1 MSLSRRLIPALVA
14 PGLLALSLCLAL
26 APLATANGNACPD
39 AAPGQWQATD
49 GTPLGTPAL
58 LSELAAQRVVLL
70 GEQHDRLAH
79 HRWQLHT
86 LAGLHAHQPDLVIG
100 LEMLPREAQPALD
113 AWIAGELDEAA
124 FLEASDWHRHWGF
137 DPGLYL
143 PILHFARMHRIP
155 LLALNVTPALRQRL
169 AGEGWDAVPSA
180 ERHAITPPAA
190 PPAAYREALTE
201 VFRAHSTGADSEA
214 SLESFIAAQ
223 LVWDRA
229 MATALAEA
237 SGPGRLVVGLMGQGH
252 LRHGHGV
259 PHQLYDLGIA
269 AQRRLLPWSAADC
282 EAPPR
287 DLADA
292 LFLLGDEA
300 PFEPT
305 APPRLGLWVDGADDG
320 VRVQGIGRD
329 SVAEGLGLEVGD
341 IILRAAGQALRRP
354 SDLTALVSRQPPG
367 SLMPLEIRRDGSVW
381 ELLARFPSASE

>member
-1 MSLSRRLIPALVA
+1 MPLPRRLIPALA
-14 PGLLALSLCLAL
+14 TPCLLALGLTL
-26 APLATANGNACPD
+26 APAVLANGNACEGD
-39 AAPGQWQATD
+39 TGRWQATD
-49 GTPLGTPAL
+49 GSRLHTPAL
-58 LSELAAQRVVLL
+58 LAELAGQRVVLL

-113 AWIAGELDEAA
+113 AWVAGELDEAA

-137 DPGLYL
+137 DPDLYL
-143 PILHFARMHRIP
+143 PILHFARMHRLP

-169 AGEGWDAVPSA
+169 ASDGWDAVPRD

-190 PPAAYREALTE
+190 PPAAYREALSE
-201 VFRAHSTGADSEA
+201 VFRAHPTGADDETA
-214 SLESFIAAQ
+214 LARFIDAQ

-237 SGPGRLVVGLMGQGH
+237 SGPGRLVVGLMGHGH

-259 PHQLYDLGIA
+259 PHQLHDLGIA
-269 AQRRLLPWSAADC
+269 AQRSLLPWPLNANAC
-282 EAPPR
+282 EPPPR

-300 PFEPT
+300 PFEPA
-305 APPRLGLWVDGADDG
+305 APPRLGVWVDGAEEG
-320 VRVQGIGRD
+320 VRVQGIGPD
-329 SVAEGLGLEVGD
+329 SLAERLGLQTGD

-354 SDLTALVSRQPPG
+354 SDLSALVGRQPPG
-367 SLMPLEIRRDGSVW
+367 SLMPLEIRRDGTVW
-381 ELLARFPSASE
+381 ELLARFPTPSE